1 MKKISILTGCLFTVA
16 LSSCNF
22 LDREPLDAIGKDQF
36 LQLQMQL
43 LWNNIVMIFIQ
54 S

>member
-22 LDREPLDAIGKDQF
+22 WIENHWMPLEKISF